1 MCVGAKRTRDK
12 DARGRRLW
20 FLAVKS
26 GRPDHSKLRFP
37 FSNSQADPSFDLEL
51 LTCLSCR
58 VVRHLGSNCNHF
70 PPADLPGLIQKPI
83 ISADQRR
90 NKPQQMKGF
99 EFGPSVA
106 SRLSSSR
113 GPQPSNPAFN
123 ISSPGSWGVLGAME
137 TYRAILRA
145 KQTRSGALSSCGLP
159 SAGRKRKK
167 NMMRFAKIEKIA
179 ARVAMRALALVS
191 LLSMAASTRAQ
202 DATRPYPKMLP
213 LSQYLM
219 DRDAAIALARSAAPE
234 GISKDASVL
243 VLTPKGWETA
253 VQGTNGFVCMA
264 GPAWTAAIDFYDVWS
279 PKQRGAICLNPAA
292 VRSILPIFRKL
303 TQMTLAG
310 VTSVKE
316 RIAGIQ
322 EAYAKKEIPAV
333 EPGAMSYM
341 MSKNAYLSHLGSHN
355 LCHVMFFLPIKD
367 PAELNADDPN
377 APISS
382 TSIWFP
388 DPDKPDS
395 PLNKELPPLRTAQSK
410 CPIGPMALLRSTK

>member
-1 MCVGAKRTRDK
+1 
-12 DARGRRLW
+12 
-20 FLAVKS
+20 
-26 GRPDHSKLRFP
+26 
-37 FSNSQADPSFDLEL
+37 
-51 LTCLSCR
+51 
-58 VVRHLGSNCNHF
+58 
-70 PPADLPGLIQKPI
+70 
-83 ISADQRR
+83 
-90 NKPQQMKGF
+90 
-99 EFGPSVA
+99 
-106 SRLSSSR
+106 
-113 GPQPSNPAFN
+113 
-123 ISSPGSWGVLGAME
+123 
-137 TYRAILRA
+137 
-145 KQTRSGALSSCGLP
+145 
-159 SAGRKRKK
+159 
-167 NMMRFAKIEKIA
+167 MMRFAKIEKIA
-179 ARVAMRALALVS
+179 GRVAVGALALVS

-202 DATRPYPKMLP
+202 DAERPYPTMLP

-253 VQGTNGFVCMA
+253 VQGTNAFVCMA
-264 GPAWTAAIDFYDVWS
+264 GPSWS

-310 VTSVKE
+310 VTTVKE

-341 MSKNAYLSHLGSHN
+341 MSKDAYLTHLGHSHN

-367 PAELNADDPN
+367 PAELNANDPN
-377 APISS
+377 SPISS
-382 TSIWFP
+382 TSVWFP

-395 PLNKELPPLRTAQSK
+395 PLNKELPPLRTV
-410 CPIGPMALLRSTK
+410 PIEVPYWSDGTLAFH